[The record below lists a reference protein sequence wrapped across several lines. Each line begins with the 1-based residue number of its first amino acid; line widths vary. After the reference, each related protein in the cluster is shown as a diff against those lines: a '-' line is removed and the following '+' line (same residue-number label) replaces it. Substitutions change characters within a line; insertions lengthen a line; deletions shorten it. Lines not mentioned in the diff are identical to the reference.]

1 VDLEEHGGG
10 LRAGCQSAPSLLAI
24 ASRCRLANCVG
35 EQAVERGSCDDDAS
49 TEGECRDLTT
59 SDAEICAGSGDAEKF
74 GDLGDGVGAAF
85 VHGSLL
91 GGMDDTEKRVGA
103 A

>member
-1 VDLEEHGGG
+1 MSPRQLRR
-10 LRAGCQSAPSLLAI
+10 RAGGRA
-24 ASRCRLANCVG
+24 RL
-35 EQAVERGSCDDDAS
+35 CDDDAS

-74 GDLGDGVGAAF
+74 GDLRDGVRAAF